1 MKEVLLVGFGAV
13 GALYSLVFKR
23 SGLAR
28 VTAVARSNY
37 SIVRDQ
43 GVHFKSQKFG
53 EIRDWKPDRLCGSVA
68 SAADQ
73 AYDYVIVTTKAVP
86 ELKRTPE
93 ILSPLL
99 SPEYTKRF
107 SQPTYVLLQN
117 GLNVERDLHDAIH
130 KLDKGKPSIIG
141 TALYVGTNLAAG
153 NVVEHNNVERLS
165 LGVYRHDDH
174 TTTENSADEASLLQ
188 DLGSI
193 LQQGGSAITIVP
205 EIQRVKFS
213 KNFWNLCFASFA
225 TLTGYTLPS
234 LFRGPPA
241 SHGEQYEPYVYPIT
255 AELVQQHSLPAIKAT
270 MKELL
275 SLGHAMG
282 FPDSSDGLPSS
293 TATTIFENTAG
304 LHRVPDSS
312 HVPSMLLDARRSQ
325 PMEVEVIVGEVVRMG
340 KQYKVDMPHVE
351 MLYALLLVKQ
361 NQILGRIAAL
371 SRQEP
376 CLREVNESTWA

>member
-53 EIRDWKPDRLCGSVA
+53 VIRDWKPDRLCSSVA

-73 AYDYVIVTTKAVP
+73 AYDYVVVTTKAVP

-99 SPEYTKRF
+99 SPEYTDRF

-117 GLNVERDLHDAIH
+117 GLNIERDLYDAIL
-130 KLDKGKPSIIG
+130 KLDKGKPSIVG
-141 TALYVGTNLAAG
+141 TALYVGTNLAAS

-165 LGVYRHDDH
+165 LGVYRHGDH
-174 TTTENSADEASLLQ
+174 TTTENSADEATLLQ
-188 DLGSI
+188 GLGSI
-193 LQQGGSAITIVP
+193 FQKGGSAITIVP
-205 EIQRVKFS
+205 EIQRIKFS
-213 KNFWNLCFASFA
+213 KNFWNLSFASFA

-234 LFRGPPA
+234 LFRSPPV
-241 SHGEQYEPYVYPIT
+241 SNGEQYDPYVYPIT
-255 AELVQQHSLPAIKAT
+255 AELVQQYSLPAIKAI

-275 SLGHAMG
+275 ALGWAMG
-282 FPDSSDGLPSS
+282 FPDSPDGLPSS
-293 TATTIFENTAG
+293 TVETIFENTAG

-340 KQYKVDMPHVE
+340 KKYKVDVPHID

-361 NQILGRIAAL
+361 NQILGRMAAL
-371 SRQEP
+371 QLLLNA
-376 CLREVNESTWA
+376 CH